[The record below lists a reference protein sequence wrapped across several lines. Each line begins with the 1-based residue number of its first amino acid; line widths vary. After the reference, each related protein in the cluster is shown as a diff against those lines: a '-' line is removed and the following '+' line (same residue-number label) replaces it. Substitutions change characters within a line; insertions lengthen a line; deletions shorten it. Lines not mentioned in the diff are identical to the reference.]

1 MTGDAGAV
9 ALRTHSM
16 TPIARP
22 TLAVA
27 VLLAAAACVPQGPN
41 TAAGPGYQAPVS
53 RLAAPANVRSICFD
67 DAQLAA
73 WRARMVQ
80 QELAVGTL
88 ACKGSDGS
96 RRFDAQ
102 YGQFLTKFRGELQAN
117 AGELQGVV
125 TSKGRNFD
133 VVVTEIA
140 NRTAQQPNTDGAF
153 CSRQQ
158 RALEWSLA
166 PSVSSLA
173 QVPSPY
179 DFGPDM
185 NVFPCPH

>member
-1 MTGDAGAV
+1 MHPLFR
-9 ALRTHSM
+9 AL
-16 TPIARP
+16 PLP
-22 TLAVA
+22 L
-27 VLLAAAACVPQGPN
+27 LLAAAACIPQGPN
-41 TAAGPGYQAPVS
+41 TAAGPGYQAPAAN
-53 RLAAPANVRSICFD
+53 LAPPANVRSICFD

-73 WRARMVQ
+73 YRVRMVQ

-102 YGQFLTKFRGELQAN
+102 YGQFLAKFRGELQAN
-117 AGELQGVV
+117 AGELQSVV
-125 TSKGRNFD
+125 TGKGRNFD

-140 NRTAQQPNTDGAF
+140 NRTAQQPNRDAAF
-153 CSRQQ
+153 CARSQS
-158 RALEWSLA
+158 ALEWSLA

>member
-1 MTGDAGAV
+1 MN
-9 ALRTHSM
+9 
-16 TPIARP
+16 PIARALP
-22 TLAVA
+22 LTL
-27 VLLAAAACVPQGPN
+27 LLAAAACVPQGPN
-41 TAAGPGYQAPVS
+41 TSGPGYQAPVAN
-53 RLAAPANVRSICFD
+53 LAPPANVRSICFD

-73 WRARMVQ
+73 WRVRMVQ

-88 ACKGSDGS
+88 ACKGTDGS

-102 YGQFLTKFRGELQAN
+102 YGQFLAKFRGELQAN
-117 AGELQGVV
+117 AGELQSVV
-125 TSKGRNFD
+125 AGKGRNFD

-140 NRTAQQPNTDGAF
+140 NRTAQQPNRDGAF
-153 CSRQQ
+153 CLRNQ

-166 PSVSSLA
+166 PSVNSLV

-185 NVFPCPH
+185 NVFPGPH

>member
-1 MTGDAGAV
+1 MTRSRI
-9 ALRTHSM
+9 AL
-16 TPIARP
+16 A
-22 TLAVA
+22 LA
-27 VLLAAAACVPQGPN
+27 LLALANACVPNGPQ
-41 TAAGPGYQAPVS
+41 TSVGPSYQAPVA
-53 RLAAPANVRSICFD
+53 RLSPPANLKAACFD

-88 ACKGSDGS
+88 TCKGADGG

-102 YGQFLTKFRGELQAN
+102 YRQFLDKYRGELQAN
-117 AGELQGVV
+117 AEELQAVV
-125 TSKGRNFD
+125 SRKGRNLD

-140 NRTAQQPNTDGAF
+140 NRTAQQPNTDPAF
-153 CSRQQ
+153 CSRHQ

-166 PSVSSLA
+166 PGVSSLV

-179 DFGPDM
+179 DFGPEM
-185 NVFPCPH
+185 NVFPCPR

>member
-1 MTGDAGAV
+1 MHPLFRP
-9 ALRTHSM
+9 AL
-16 TPIARP
+16 AAA
-22 TLAVA
+22 L
-27 VLLAAAACVPQGPN
+27 LLAAAACVPQGPD
-41 TAAGPGYQAPVS
+41 TAAGAGYQAPVAN
-53 RLAAPANVRSICFD
+53 LGPPANLRSICFD

-73 WRARMVQ
+73 YRVRMVQ

-88 ACKGSDGS
+88 ACKGADGS

-102 YGQFLTKFRGELQAN
+102 YGQFLAKFRGELQAN

-125 TSKGRNFD
+125 AAKGRNLD

-140 NRTAQQPNTDGAF
+140 NRTAQQPNRDAAF
-153 CSRQQ
+153 CARNQ

-166 PSVSSLA
+166 PSVSSLV

>member
-1 MTGDAGAV
+1 MT
-9 ALRTHSM
+9 S
-16 TPIARP
+16 IARP
-22 TLAVA
+22 ALATA
-27 VLLAAAACVPQGPN
+27 LLLALAACIPQGPD

-53 RLAAPANVRSICFD
+53 RLAPPANLKAACFD

-73 WRARMVQ
+73 WRVRMVQ

-88 ACKGSDGS
+88 ACTGADGR

-102 YGQFLTKFRGELQAN
+102 YGRFLNKFKGELQAN
-117 AGELQGVV
+117 AHELQGVV
-125 TSKGRNFD
+125 TAKGRNLD

-140 NRTAQQPNTDGAF
+140 NRTAQQPNTDPAF
-153 CSRQQ
+153 CSRHQ

-166 PSVSSLA
+166 PSVSSLV

-185 NVFPCPH
+185 NVFPCPR

>member
-1 MTGDAGAV
+1 MN
-9 ALRTHSM
+9 
-16 TPIARP
+16 PIVRP

-27 VLLAAAACVPQGPN
+27 LLLAAAACVPQGPN
-41 TAAGPGYQAPVS
+41 TAAGPGYQAPVA
-53 RLAAPANVRSICFD
+53 RLAPPANVRSICFD

-73 WRARMVQ
+73 YRVRMVQ

-88 ACKGSDGS
+88 ACKNADGS
-96 RRFDAQ
+96 RHFDAQ
-102 YGQFLTKFRGELQAN
+102 YGQFLDKFKGELQAN
-117 AGELQGVV
+117 AGELKDVV
-125 TSKGRNFD
+125 TRKGRNLD

-140 NRTAQQPNTDGAF
+140 NRTAQQPNNDPAF
-153 CSRQQ
+153 CSRHQ

-166 PSVSSLA
+166 PGVSSLV

-185 NVFPCPH
+185 NVFPCPR

>member
-1 MTGDAGAV
+1 MN
-9 ALRTHSM
+9 
-16 TPIARP
+16 PIRP
-22 TLAVA
+22 TVLA
-27 VLLAAAACVPQGPN
+27 LAALLPLAACIPQGPN
-41 TAAGPGYQAPVS
+41 TASGPGYQAPVAN
-53 RLAAPANVRSICFD
+53 LAPPSNLKSVCFD

-73 WRARMVQ
+73 YRVRMLQ

-102 YGQFLTKFRGELQAN
+102 YRQFLDKYKGELQAN
-117 AGELQGVV
+117 AGELKTVV
-125 TSKGRNFD
+125 TRKGRNLD

-140 NRTAQQPNTDGAF
+140 NRTAQQPNRDPAF
-153 CSRQQ
+153 CSRHQ

-166 PSVSSLA
+166 PSVSSLV

-185 NVFPCPH
+185 NVFPCPR